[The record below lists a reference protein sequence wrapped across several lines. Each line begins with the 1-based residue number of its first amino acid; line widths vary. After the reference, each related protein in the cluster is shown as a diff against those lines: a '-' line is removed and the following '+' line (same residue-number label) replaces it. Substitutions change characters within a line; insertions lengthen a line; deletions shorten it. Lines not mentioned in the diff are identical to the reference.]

1 VTILADKS
9 IPFDVIKRVLSTC
22 TGQGYTQI
30 SLAVMQKGAEAA
42 AS

>member
-1 VTILADKS
+1 MGRLIVATALVAA
-9 IPFDVIKRVLSTC
+9 VLSTC